1 MVSYAMQRLI
11 VPFCVSQAQNQWRS
25 RFWAWSRHGQWHF
38 VKNQDTKL
46 SRTHL
51 ILWEWKVRIKCIC
64 QSALITTLGYCHRK
78 IEESLKPVK
87 QALRFFSY
95 ACGDTMA
102 IMKSPV
108 LGISPPPLPGNMI
121 MTPPY
126 YRRKI
131 EEKWN
136 QNKNP

>member
-64 QSALITTLGYCHRK
+64 QSARPYAIVIGKL
-78 IEESLKPVK
+78 IEESLEPVK
-87 QALRFFSY
+87 QALRFFS
-95 ACGDTMA
+95 
-102 IMKSPV
+102 PV
-108 LGISPPPLPGNMI
+108 LGISPPPPGNMI
-121 MTPPY
+121 MTSPY
-126 YRRKI
+126 YHWKI
-131 EEKWN
+131 EENRTKT
-136 QNKNP
+136 KIPSCFIPHLLSLFT